1 MPGRDVEG
9 SSKVIGSGVQGQR
22 RRAPKANVGL
32 RKSIDR
38 LSDGEISCQTLTQN
52 YFKLR

>member
-22 RRAPKANVGL
+22 RRAPKANVSTPAILLG
-32 RKSIDR
+32 
-38 LSDGEISCQTLTQN
+38 G
-52 YFKLR
+52 KLQIQRFNDFAKRVRC